1 MEFTPVEGT
10 SDVSGARFV
19 EQLPMKIAPTTV
31 MADDGG
37 VLDVV
42 PLSRHRCCSL
52 RHQAWDALGET
63 LDLGLLDRMMMT
75 FYRFPSWGHHFG
87 TSDGWGM
94 VERCFISHIDGGGYR
109 RHGAVEARRP
119 MHGDGLAQEEVAV

>member
-10 SDVSGARFV
+10 SDVGGARLV

-42 PLSRHRCCSL
+42 PLSRHHCCSL

-63 LDLGLLDRMMMT
+63 LDLGLLNRMMMT

-87 TSDGWGM
+87 ASDG
-94 VERCFISHIDGGGYR
+94 
-109 RHGAVEARRP
+109 
-119 MHGDGLAQEEVAV
+119 

>member
-1 MEFTPVEGT
+1 MKFAPVEGT
-10 SDVSGARFV
+10 SDVGGARLV

-42 PLSRHRCCSL
+42 PLSRHRRCCL
-52 RHQAWDALGET
+52 LHQARAAPRKT
-63 LDLGLLDRMMMT
+63 LDPGLPDRTMMA
-75 FYRFPSWGHHFG
+75 FYRFPYWGHRFG
-87 TSDGWGM
+87 ASDGWGM

-119 MHGDGLAQEEVAV
+119 MRGMDSRRRR

>member
-42 PLSRHRCCSL
+42 PLS
-52 RHQAWDALGET
+52 GI
-63 LDLGLLDRMMMT
+63 
-75 FYRFPSWGHHFG
+75 
-87 TSDGWGM
+87 
-94 VERCFISHIDGGGYR
+94 V
-109 RHGAVEARRP
+109 
-119 MHGDGLAQEEVAV
+119 VAVCVIRLGMLRGKP